1 MLREEIKQLK
11 TGPRELR
18 KFGLVVGMV
27 FTLLGVWFWWRGKAR
42 SPYFLV
48 PGAVLAVLGAVAPRA
63 LRLVYI
69 GWMSLAFVLGVVVSS
84 VVLTIFF
91 YLIVAPIGLLAR
103 LVGKDFLNRRFDSD
117 ANSYWILRDR
127 SSPKPK
133 PNYEQQF

>member
-1 MLREEIKQLK
+1 M
-11 TGPRELR
+11 
-18 KFGLVVGMV
+18 F
-27 FTLLGVWFWWRGKAR
+27 
-42 SPYFLV
+42 
-48 PGAVLAVLGAVAPRA
+48 
-63 LRLVYI
+63 
-69 GWMSLAFVLGVVVSS
+69 LAFVLGVVVSS

>member
-27 FTLLGVWFWWRGKAR
+27 FTLLGVWFRWRGKAR
-42 SPYFLV
+42 YFLL
-48 PGAVLAVLGAVAPRA
+48 PGAVLVVLGAVAPRA

-69 GWMSLAFVLGVVVSS
+69 GWMFLAFVLGVVVSS

>member
-11 TGPRELR
+11 TGPSELR
-18 KFGLVVGMV
+18 KFGLLVGAV
-27 FTLLGVWFWWRGKAR
+27 FMLLGLWFWLRGKAR
-42 SPYFLV
+42 YPYFLV
-48 PGAVLAVLGAVAPRA
+48 PGVVLVVLGAVAPRA

-84 VVLTIFF
+84 VVLTLFF
-91 YLIVAPIGLLAR
+91 YLIVVPIGLLAR
-103 LVGKDFLNRRFDSD
+103 LVGKDFLNRRFDAD